1 MEKLDLLS
9 VVLVLIGSIMVY
21 GARGIFKLFKIK
33 GDDTKLVIFK
43 FIGLIIALIGFFR
56 ILDII

>member
-21 GARGIFKLFKIK
+21 GARRIFKLFKFK
-33 GDDTKLVIFK
+33 NDEVKFVIFK
-43 FIGLIIALIGFFR
+43 LVGLIIALIGFFR

>member
-9 VVLVLIGSIMVY
+9 VVLVLVGSTMVY
-21 GARGIFKLFKIK
+21 GARRIFKLFKFKNNEVKFI
-33 GDDTKLVIFK
+33 IFK
-43 FIGLIIALIGFFR
+43 FVGLIIALIGFFR